1 MVVGLDHDT
10 SDDTKRTVITLVLNT
25 VFQSF
30 SQQMANEIDKLST
43 PSTSQED
50 TIVSPLDDTA
60 LHRIC
65 GWALKSVTDNLIKQ
79 SKKQS
84 SDKLSDYLKLLE
96 ALKLPKEHKK
106 HLPPAVQYLDLVA

>member
-1 MVVGLDHDT
+1 MVVGLDHDA

-50 TIVSPLDDTA
+50 TIVSPSDETT

-65 GWALKSVTDNLIKQ
+65 GWALKSVTDN
-79 SKKQS
+79 
-84 SDKLSDYLKLLE
+84 
-96 ALKLPKEHKK
+96 
-106 HLPPAVQYLDLVA
+106 